1 MIRVA
6 TLIGG
11 SSILLGGSMN
21 EISEYLKVFLQIA
34 QVVTILYAVYKFTR
48 KPHDSLEEKHETLKK
63 RVDEHDVKI
72 KEVETS
78 LKQGNDKFR
87 KQEETNATFKSV
99 MLSFVNFELAYCA
112 STGYEDNQD
121 LLDAKKELTQY
132 LTGKHHE
139 RENRD

>member
-1 MIRVA
+1 
-6 TLIGG
+6 
-11 SSILLGGSMN
+11 MN

-34 QVVTILYAVYKFTR
+34 QVITILFAVYKFTR
-48 KPHDSLEEKHETLKK
+48 KPHDTLEQKHDALVK

-99 MLSFVNFELAYCA
+99 MLSFINFELAYCS

-121 LLDAKKELTQY
+121 LLEAKRELSEY

-139 RENRD
+139 REDRD

>member
-1 MIRVA
+1 
-6 TLIGG
+6 
-11 SSILLGGSMN
+11 MN

-34 QVVTILYAVYKFTR
+34 QVVTILFAVYKFTR
-48 KPHDSLEEKHETLKK
+48 KPHDTLEEKHKALEK

-99 MLSFVNFELAYCA
+99 MLSFVNFELAYC
-112 STGYEDNQD
+112 SNTGYEDNQD
-121 LLDAKKELTQY
+121 LLDAKRELNEY

-139 RENRD
+139 REDRD

>member
-1 MIRVA
+1 
-6 TLIGG
+6 
-11 SSILLGGSMN
+11 MN

-34 QVVTILYAVYKFTR
+34 QVVTILWAVYKFTR
-48 KPHDSLEEKHETLKK
+48 KPHDTLEEKHEILKK

-99 MLSFVNFELAYCA
+99 MLSFINFELAYCS

-121 LLDAKKELTQY
+121 LLEAKRELSEY

-139 RENRD
+139 REDRD

>member
-1 MIRVA
+1 MNTVN
-6 TLIGG
+6 
-11 SSILLGGSMN
+11 ILP
-21 EISEYLKVFLQIA
+21 ILQ
-34 QVVTILYAVYKFTR
+34 TILAIANITIIGYGFFKFLN
-48 KPHDSLEEKHETLKK
+48 KPHDTLEEKHKELEK

-99 MLSFVNFELAYCA
+99 MLSFVNFELAYC
-112 STGYEDNQD
+112 SNTGYEDNQD
-121 LLDAKKELTQY
+121 LLEAKKELSEY

-139 RENRD
+139 KEDRY

>member
-1 MIRVA
+1 MRV
-6 TLIGG
+6 I
-11 SSILLGGSMN
+11 
-21 EISEYLKVFLQIA
+21 IA
-34 QVVTILYAVYKFTR
+34 AAGTAGHINPGLAIANKIKQEA
-48 KPHDSLEEKHETLKK
+48 LKK

-99 MLSFVNFELAYCA
+99 MLSFVNCELAYCA
-112 STGYEDNQD
+112 NTGYEDNQD
-121 LLDAKKELTQY
+121 LLDAKRELNEY

-139 RENRD
+139 KEDRN

>member
-1 MIRVA
+1 
-6 TLIGG
+6 
-11 SSILLGGSMN
+11 MN

-48 KPHDSLEEKHETLKK
+48 KPHDSLEEKQETLKK

-87 KQEETNATFKSV
+87 KQESTNATFKSV
-99 MLSFVNFELAYCA
+99 MLSFINFELAYCA
-112 STGYEDNQD
+112 NCGYEDDQD
-121 LLDAKKELTQY
+121 LLDAKRELNEY
-132 LTGKHHE
+132 LTGKRHE
-139 RENRD
+139 KEDRD

>member
-1 MIRVA
+1 M
-6 TLIGG
+6 
-11 SSILLGGSMN
+11 S

-34 QVVTILYAVYKFTR
+34 QVVTILFAIYKFTR
-48 KPHDSLEEKHETLKK
+48 KPHDTLEEKHKALEK

-99 MLSFVNFELAYCA
+99 MLSFINFELAYCS

-121 LLDAKKELTQY
+121 LLEAKRELNEY

-139 RENRD
+139 REDRD